1 MALYKTFLS
10 AFISC
15 AIMIAPA
22 VARTNKCAYDM
33 YRLSHPEHCSDSKRL
48 SFATTATVAGGGL
61 ALVGGAIALFGMSTS
76 GGSDSE
82 SITTTSAQYNP
93 DQVGNDID
101 YARYASAINQNAYTR
116 NNNQYNDIRLGYSL
130 ARGFTGKNSTIAVF
144 DSGLHTP
151 HGSSVAHI
159 ASDQVAP
166 DAKVEVYEVADEN
179 GNFKSFYEM
188 GDIITSA
195 SSANIYNFSWSAID
209 SYAHS
214 VSSRNQMEQMT
225 DPHFI
230 NALSNTATQQDAIF
244 VWAAGNEYNFQSS
257 SLSAMPRVVPELKGH
272 FVNVVA
278 WDSQTQS
285 LATFSNAC
293 GVTMNYCITAP
304 GTDLKSSASNT
315 ELNGTSFAAP
325 IVSAAIAVIR
335 EAFPYMKSTEITNLL
350 FATARDLGASGV
362 DAIYGHGMLDME
374 RATRPVGATTIP
386 LSESTNIAMQHSRV
400 SSTIGN
406 QLKSE
411 NIKLSFV
418 DSFGRAF
425 ETNLND
431 NISVKNR
438 GIGFE
443 RLSSKNINNVKIGN
457 IEIGF
462 KQTDMISASGI
473 LQTQS
478 QDLLSFVGI
487 NDAIKFGDIT
497 LSYRTTFGSM
507 NPKTSAESI
516 VSGFSN
522 IFTASAT
529 IGIQWQDLS
538 FSIGTPDTIIGGDM
552 YLHTLS
558 GRNANGDYV
567 FQNHKIDMATRP
579 SVEYSASYK
588 SVTMGFVDNP
598 YGTDEFY
605 ILTKGKIS
613 F

>member
-1 MALYKTFLS
+1 
-10 AFISC
+10 
-15 AIMIAPA
+15 MIAPA
-22 VARTNKCAYDM
+22 VARTNKCVNDM
-33 YRLSHPEHCSDSKRL
+33 YRLSHPEHCSDNKRL

-61 ALVGGAIALFGMSTS
+61 ALVGGAIALFGMSTG

-101 YARYASAINQNAYTR
+101 YARYAGAINQNAYTR

-230 NALSNTATQQDAIF
+230 NALSNAATQQDAIF

-462 KQTDMISASGI
+462 KQTDMMNASGI

>member
-1 MALYKTFLS
+1 
-10 AFISC
+10 
-15 AIMIAPA
+15 MIAPA
-22 VARTNKCAYDM
+22 VANTNKCANDM
-33 YRLSHPEHCSDSKRL
+33 YRLSHPEHCSDNKRL

-61 ALVGGAIALFGMSTS
+61 ALVGGAIALFGMSTG

-230 NALSNTATQQDAIF
+230 NALSNAATQQDAIF

-538 FSIGTPDTIIGGDM
+538 FSIGTSDTIIGGDM

-588 SVTMGFVDNP
+588 SITMGFVDNP